1 METLNKWVI
10 TLTSEIPGYS
20 IKVKDLYN
28 SARNQFC
35 NILLDNHLYNL
46 KDYETIVS
54 FY

>member
-20 IKVKDLYN
+20 NKVKELYT

-35 NILLDNHLYNL
+35 NILLDNHLYDM

-54 FY
+54 LY